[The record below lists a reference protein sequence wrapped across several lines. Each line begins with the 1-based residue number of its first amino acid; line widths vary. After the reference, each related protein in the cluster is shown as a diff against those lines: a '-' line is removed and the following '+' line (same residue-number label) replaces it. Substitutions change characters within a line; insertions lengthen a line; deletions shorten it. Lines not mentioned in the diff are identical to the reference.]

1 MKGERNQN
9 WLIQCCFYYYFC
21 MTIII
26 IIVIICDG
34 GGPPLLSPSVRMG
47 KKDHFRE
54 VVECMDRRCRGD
66 VSWYEM
72 WIKSQVNLKKM
83 ISVFLS
89 LRHLCLKTS
98 QQMIL
103 RNGGDDRSVQ
113 KYTWHWTTWNHT
125 QSCSNTQTS
134 LMVHSGADTL
144 SASSVCGSVLST
156 EGATDKDNWAVNYLA
171 VSSPDCQVCSFHLRK

>member
-89 LRHLCLKTS
+89 LRHSCLKTS

-113 KYTWHWTTWNHT
+113 KYTWHLETTHRAAVTHRPAWWFIRGPT
-125 QSCSNTQTS
+125 
-134 LMVHSGADTL
+134 HSQHRV
-144 SASSVCGSVLST
+144 S
-156 EGATDKDNWAVNYLA
+156 EGGFYPQKEQLTRTIG
-171 VSSPDCQVCSFHLRK
+171 P